1 MHAIR
6 RHRPVLAFSVLV
18 ILAAS
23 APGKDVVELYQKASP
38 AVVGIGAWGDLANKN
53 PERTAAAF
61 GTGTFI
67 APSGLVLTSITVVPE
82 EAKVIRLYLKGGKTI
97 EARRLSSSP
106 DKELVL
112 LQPTVAP
119 SAPFP
124 FLRLGDSSRLRV
136 GQLSYALGNGFHS
149 IEEDD
154 QVSLTAGVI
163 SGEYALQ
170 EARDESRYLGPA
182 IETTSALNDGMD
194 GGPLLDS
201 SGEVVGVLSL
211 NYSRV
216 RWLGAAIPI
225 DVLKPYLATHLG
237 WFGDR
242 LERLP
247 AYLGL
252 EALPEEVAG
261 APPAVLASFGSGSP
275 PSPGRPVVSAVEPG
289 SPAELAGIQK
299 GDIIVS
305 IGRDRVGSTGD
316 LRSRLKTVHPGDRL
330 KLGIERAGAQ
340 RDVEAVLWGRY

>member
-1 MHAIR
+1 M
-6 RHRPVLAFSVLV
+6 
-18 ILAAS
+18 
-23 APGKDVVELYQKASP
+23 ELYQKTSP
-38 AVVGIGAWGDLANKN
+38 AVVGIGAWGDLADKN
-53 PERTAAAF
+53 PGRAAAAF

-67 APSGLVLTSITVVPE
+67 APSGLVLTSTTVVPE
-82 EAKVIRLYLKGGKTI
+82 EARNIRLYLKGGRTI
-97 EARRLSSSP
+97 EARRLSSFP

-112 LQPTVAP
+112 LKPATAPT
-119 SAPFP
+119 APFP

-163 SGEYALQ
+163 SGAYALQ

-194 GGPLLDS
+194 GGPLLNS

-225 DVLKPYLATHLG
+225 DVLKPYLAANLG

-252 EALPEEVAG
+252 EVLAEEVAG
-261 APPAVLASFGSGSP
+261 GPAGLASVGSGSP
-275 PSPGRPVVSAVEPG
+275 PPPGRPVVSAVEPG
-289 SPAELAGIQK
+289 SPAERAGILK

-305 IGRDRVGSTGD
+305 LGGERVGSTDD
-316 LRSRLKTVHPGDRL
+316 LRSRLKTAHPGDRL
-330 KLGIERAGAQ
+330 KLGIERAGS
-340 RDVEAVLWGRY
+340 RKDVEAVLWGRY